1 MEHFDPESIDLA
13 ELVTELRARC
23 GPCIEDVVVGRTL
36 LRDEVARHLSCS
48 MLEAEQLVDTLI
60 ARGFVRQ
67 GPLRDGREVLL
78 IDGPLSS

>member
-13 ELVTELRARC
+13 ELSNELRAAC
-23 GPCIEDVVVGRTL
+23 GHCIEDVVVGRTV
-36 LRDEVARHLSCS
+36 LRDEVASRLDCS

-67 GPLRDGREVLL
+67 GALGDGREGLL
-78 IDGPLSS
+78 IEGAPSS